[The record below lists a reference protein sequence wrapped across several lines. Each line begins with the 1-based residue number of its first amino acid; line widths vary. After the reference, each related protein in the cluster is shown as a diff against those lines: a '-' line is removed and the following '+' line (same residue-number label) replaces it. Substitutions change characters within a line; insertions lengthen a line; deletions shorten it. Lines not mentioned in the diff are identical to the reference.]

1 MLPYISYFLELSNRI
16 TFITIPKTIWITE
29 VVEQAT
35 REILAVFCEG
45 VVASRYLTRSEDPAD
60 HVLDGTIVVGFHKVT
75 WWVGTYEVSLRRTTE
90 EKINLKGIMLMA

>member
-1 MLPYISYFLELSNRI
+1 M
-16 TFITIPKTIWITE
+16 
-29 VVEQAT
+29 VEQAT

-60 HVLDGTIVVGFHKVT
+60 HVLDGTNVVGFHKVT